1 MSFLRKNK
9 KGFTLTEVLLVL
21 GLAAIIII
29 IIFMSYPKV
38 RASQQV
44 EAESKN
50 IAAMQAG
57 ARSLY
62 SSTANYAGLTNEIA
76 IKANIIPDNMLQNSD
91 GSTIL
96 NAWKGDVTI
105 KSDGNTHSGE
115 DDSGFYIRYVRLMPE
130 ACSKLVTSVAGS
142 FYEINVNGTT
152 VKDSG
157 GQLDIQKTTT
167 ACSIT
172 GSGNYVLFYSE

>member
-44 EAESKN
+44 EAEAKN

-157 GQLDIQKTTT
+157 GPLDIQKTTT